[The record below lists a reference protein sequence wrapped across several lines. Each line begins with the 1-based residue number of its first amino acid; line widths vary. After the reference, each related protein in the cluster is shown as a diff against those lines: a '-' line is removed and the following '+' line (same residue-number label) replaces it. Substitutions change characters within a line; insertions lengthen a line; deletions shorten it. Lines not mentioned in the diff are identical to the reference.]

1 MGRPNEIANAPG
13 TPENSTCS
21 VLGLRTTVFCLD
33 IILITNAI
41 YFNSLLFGLIKGFY
55 HLIFNYV
62 NIEGVFIYNI
72 KNIKNKKKKKKKEM
86 FFFFL
91 FFFLLPDL
99 YIFFF
104 SLFKIYFDK
113 EKFTYEKKYIHR
125 LYIID
130 GLKKNC
136 KEEKKKCD
144 ELFIFI
150 YEFIT
155 KYIYKIVCFR
165 RFNL

>member
-1 MGRPNEIANAPG
+1 
-13 TPENSTCS
+13 
-21 VLGLRTTVFCLD
+21 
-33 IILITNAI
+33 
-41 YFNSLLFGLIKGFY
+41 
-55 HLIFNYV
+55 
-62 NIEGVFIYNI
+62 
-72 KNIKNKKKKKKKEM
+72 M